1 MIHSLRL
8 RDIDRSKIKPR
19 GREETLAI
27 LRRFQNAQDRLEK
40 RCSELGIPVPQMMC

>member
-19 GREETLAI
+19 SREETLAR
-27 LRRFQNAQDRLEK
+27 LQRFSVAQKELEQ
-40 RCSELGIPVPQMMC
+40 RCAELGIPVPQLIC